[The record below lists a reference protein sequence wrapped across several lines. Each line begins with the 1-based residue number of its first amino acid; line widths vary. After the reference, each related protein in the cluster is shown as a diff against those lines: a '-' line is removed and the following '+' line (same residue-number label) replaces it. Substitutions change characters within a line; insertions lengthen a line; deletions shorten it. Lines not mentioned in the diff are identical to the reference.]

1 MMFALHTYL
10 SFFVVFLLFIVYLW
24 CIWFSTVCVF
34 QFFSMY
40 IITVGL
46 LFKWM
51 RMIITLLVLKI

>member
-10 SFFVVFLLFIVYLW
+10 RFFG
-24 CIWFSTVCVF
+24 WFSTVCAF
-34 QFFSMY
+34 QFSSMY

>member
-24 CIWFSTVCVF
+24 CIWFSTVCAF
-34 QFFSMY
+34 QFSSMY